1 MLLDIHIL
9 IHLFMPERR
18 HNVKNFKLLREFLRG
33 SGKTYLLSLI
43 SVLLITVFSSMIP
56 LVIAFTVDS
65 VIGDK
70 PVDLPTVL
78 RSRIDVEN
86 CIDYIRNNLWI
97 ILVVLFIITVLQGI
111 FLFLK
116 GKYSAV
122 SAQVSSKRMR
132 EKVYDHIQHLP
143 FDYHVKSQTG
153 DLIQRCTSDMETVQN
168 FIAIQS
174 VDALQIIVQVIVVL
188 SIMMTMSLRYTLI
201 SIVLIPIVFVIT
213 IRFFI
218 NMMKVFI
225 KADEAEGHMSTALQE
240 NLTGVRVVRAFGA
253 QAFEMEKFEER
264 NKTFRDLTMKII
276 DLMAGFWSG
285 TDLLCM
291 LQHALVIAVGTY
303 WVVAGEVT
311 IGIVV
316 AFSSYAGMLV
326 WPLRNLGQMMGFMG
340 QAFVSLGR
348 IQEILDS
355 KPEDYTEG
363 NRHPIEGEILFDD
376 VCFEYE
382 KGKPVL
388 EGISFRIEKGSTVAI
403 LGGTGSGKSSLVHL
417 LLRLYDY
424 SKGSIRID
432 GMELKRISR
441 RWIRENIG
449 IVLQEPFLFSKS
461 IRENIGMGS
470 GQPGED
476 QILAAASA
484 ACVDQDIQEF
494 EKGYDTIVG
503 ERGVTLSGGQRQ
515 RIAIAR
521 TIARDVPILIF
532 DDSLSAVDTETDAQ
546 IRKAL
551 KERRKNTTTIIIS
564 HRITTLSEADQI
576 LVLDRGRI
584 VQSGTHE
591 ELISVEGPYRRIWEI
606 QSTLGEEMDE
616 AQA

>member
-43 SVLLITVFSSMIP
+43 SVLLVTVFSSMIP

-188 SIMMTMSLRYTLI
+188 SIMMAMSMRYTLI

-213 IRFFI
+213 VRFFV

-225 KADEAEGHMSTALQE
+225 KADEAEGHMSTTLQE
-240 NLTGVRVVRAFGA
+240 NLTGVRVVKAFGA
-253 QAFEMEKFEER
+253 QAFEIEKFDER

-311 IGIVV
+311 IGTVV

-355 KPEDYTEG
+355 KPEDYTAG

-376 VCFEYE
+376 VYFEYE
-382 KGKPVL
+382 RGKPVL

-424 SKGSIRID
+424 CKGSIRID

-476 QILAAASA
+476 QILAAARA

-584 VQSGTHE
+584 AQSGTHE